1 MAYLDYTGLSTFLN
15 KIKELL
21 SGKQDSLTFD
31 STPTSG
37 SSNPVTSGGVYT
49 ALDSKANLASPTFTG
64 TPKAPTASASTN
76 NTQIATTAFVK
87 TAVGNYVPTSAKG
100 AANGVCPL
108 DANSKIDS
116 QYLPSY
122 VDDVV
127 EAYIR
132 SGQTALSSAWL
143 ATGSASGTVI
153 TPEAGK
159 IYVLM
164 NSDSTYSENTEFR
177 WGSSAYVKIN
187 DGGISEMTT
196 SEMDTATSNWS

>member
-49 ALDSKANLASPTFTG
+49 AL
-64 TPKAPTASASTN
+64 
-76 NTQIATTAFVK
+76 
-87 TAVGNYVPTSAKG
+87 GNKISTSAKG

-108 DANSKIDS
+108 DANSKIAS

-122 VDDVV
+122 VDDVI

-132 SGQTALSSAWL
+132 SGQTALSSTWL

-164 NSDSTYSENTEFR
+164 NSDSTYSVNTEFR
-177 WGSSAYVKIN
+177 WASSTYVKIN

-196 SEMDTATSNWS
+196 SEMDSATNNWA